1 MIVWSVN
8 CHVRSLVL
16 LAVLICVLYH
26 VTKVS
31 SQLGIRNTNLIMSE
45 KLYVLLESFN
55 DNYVTPVTRKNMR
68 LILWSPSATLQVAFS
83 SINKNFINQCNYNL
97 YYKLLYITHSLS
109 AYRYQK

>member
-55 DNYVTPVTRKNMR
+55 DNYVTPVTRKKYVLNP
-68 LILWSPSATLQVAFS
+68 LESKCHSPDGFFQ
-83 SINKNFINQCNYNL
+83 Y
-97 YYKLLYITHSLS
+97 
-109 AYRYQK
+109 